1 MISRLRMRTIRA
13 VDDLV
18 MPKRIAVQARS
29 ETRFFMLDV
38 CREMKR
44 RTGATLYL
52 YCVGPQELD
61 FYRKHNEDDLFVDI
75 IDCDIL
81 LTSANRQNLP
91 LSEDEI
97 ITRAKILES
106 ETGTTINMIAVGNRH
121 LGRGYALG
129 GYYHPR
135 SRTSESADYL
145 HLVFAYTETLAFW
158 KRELSEK
165 KIDLMVN
172 GGKEAAMICRVLGIP
187 FRSMGT
193 SRYRNYQ
200 NWTWNEY
207 FETPEFKQ
215 AFDAGEGVGD
225 GKLER
230 PYLGHT
236 AHRELYLKEMGIAN
250 LLHKLGLTV
259 ARHAWWK
266 LRRYK
271 KGKNYYLSSELA
283 YFIRTWQQWRD
294 LSRRAQVRLAN
305 LKGKRFVYYPLH
317 VEPETGFQGISPE
330 YFYQLS
336 LIAAVSRDL
345 PAGVILAVK
354 EFYSATGRRPRDF
367 YGQICEFKNVVM
379 LETFEIG
386 MECAQQADAVVTIC
400 GTAGLEASVA
410 GKPVISFGHR
420 NIYNILPNVTV
431 VRDEMELKDH
441 LRRALEAPPDRALVR
456 DQATRLLRAIA
467 ARSFDMQNYHYSKI
481 SEFAPESVNAACDAL
496 LRGLALEQAGLNLD
510 RPEPQCEAAQ

>member
-1 MISRLRMRTIRA
+1 
-13 VDDLV
+13 
-18 MPKRIAVQARS
+18 MPRRIAVQARS
-29 ETRFFMLDV
+29 ETRFFMLEV
-38 CREMKR
+38 CRELKR
-44 RTGATLYL
+44 RTGAQLYL
-52 YCVGPQELD
+52 YCIGPQELA
-61 FYRKHNEDDLFVDI
+61 FYRNHNADDLFDGITDADV
-75 IDCDIL
+75 L
-81 LTSANRQNLP
+81 LASAKREDLP
-91 LSEDEI
+91 LTEDEI
-97 ITRAKILES
+97 IARARAFES
-106 ETGTTINMIAVGNRH
+106 ETGTTINTIAVGNRH

-135 SRTSESADYL
+135 SRASEHVDYL
-145 HLVFAYTETLAFW
+145 HLVYAYTETLAFW

-165 KIDLMVN
+165 KIDLMIN
-172 GGKEAAMICRVLGIP
+172 GGKEAAMVCRLLGIP

-215 AFDAGEGVGD
+215 AYDAGEGAGD

-236 AHRELYLKEMGIAN
+236 AHRELYLKEMGFVS
-250 LLHKLGLTV
+250 LLRKLGMTV

-266 LRRYK
+266 LRGYK

-283 YFIRTWQQWRD
+283 YFIRTWLQWRD
-294 LSRRAQVRLAN
+294 LSRRARVRLAD

-345 PAGVILAVK
+345 PAGALLAVK

-379 LETFEIG
+379 LETFEVG

-410 GKPVISFGHR
+410 GKPVIAFGQR
-420 NIYNILPNVTV
+420 NIYNLLPNVTV
-431 VRDEMELKDH
+431 VQDERMLKDH
-441 LRRALEAPPDRALVR
+441 LRRALDHPPDPVFVR
-456 DQATRLLRAIA
+456 EQAARLLRAIA

-481 SEFAPESVNAACDAL
+481 REYTPEAVEAACDAL
-496 LRGLALEQAGLNLD
+496 LRGLALQQAGLQLD
-510 RPEPQCEAAQ
+510 GLEPQREAAQ